1 MEKTILTNI
10 YLPFF
15 QIFQHLKDT
24 LQNYAVEGFVVDFE
38 KGRTHFISSA
48 LSRH

>member
-1 MEKTILTNI
+1 MFNI
-10 YLPFF
+10 TFHYIF

-38 KGRTHFISSA
+38 KGRTHLISST